1 MPYINTI
8 DINGVVY
15 TLENLTDG
23 NNIVTLPGLS
33 RDDIFV
39 LRGNIVD
46 NTSSTSTIQPLSAR
60 QGKLLRD
67 DLNAEIQNRTNDVNL
82 EEERATEA
90 ERVLTENLNKEIAD
104 RKEDVDAEETR
115 ATNAEN
121 TLTTNLNAEIARAK
135 KAEADE
141 LARAQAAEKVLT
153 DNLSAEVTRA
163 TNKENEINTALTN
176 EISRATGA
184 ESTLTSSLNTEIARA
199 KAAEGANSTAIST
212 EKSRAEGVEN
222 GLASRIA
229 TMEAFFK
236 EADIDAS
243 KDFIDTLKEI
253 QSYIESDKTGA
264 AAMTASIQANKTAIE
279 TEKSRAES
287 AESTLQSNINTEATT
302 ARAAE
307 RANADAISALTTKYN
322 TEIVKKVDKVDGMGL
337 SSNDYTDAEKT
348 KLSGIEDGANKYVHP
363 THSTHESGLYKITV
377 DGSGHVSAANSVSKD
392 DIVALGIPAHDTTY
406 GVATADTDGL
416 LSAEDKQKYDEYDER
431 IGAIVGTFAEP
442 VDYIVEQGKSG
453 SWTYRKWNSGVSE
466 CWGTLSGTLA
476 PTGNASGLSGLSVFS
491 GSVAFPTDLFV
502 DIPSVTY
509 NCRIGDGY
517 SFPADAETSTITHF
531 NWTALS
537 TVGTG
542 YSECAIAAKA
552 SGMWK

>member
-23 NNIVTLPGLS
+23 NNIVTLPELS

-60 QGKLLRD
+60 QGKLLHD
-67 DLNAEIQNRTNDVNL
+67 DLNSEIQNRINDVNL
-82 EEERATEA
+82 EESRATEA
-90 ERVLTENLNKEIAD
+90 ERVLTENLNKEISDREAD
-104 RKEDVDAEETR
+104 VNAEETR

-121 TLTTNLNAEIARAK
+121 TLTTNLNAEIARAN

-141 LARAQAAEKVLT
+141 LVRAQDAEKVLT

-184 ESTLTSSLNTEIARA
+184 ENTLTSNLNAEIDRA
-199 KAAEGANSTAIST
+199 KAAESANSTAIST
-212 EKSRAEGVEN
+212 EKGRAESVEN

-253 QSYIESDKTGA
+253 QSYITSDKTGA
-264 AAMTASIQANKTAIE
+264 SAMAESIQSNATAINE
-279 TEKSRAES
+279 
-287 AESTLQSNINTEATT
+287 EAKT

-307 RANADAISALTTKYN
+307 KANADAIDALTKKHN
-322 TEIVKKVDKVDGMGL
+322 DEIATKVDKADGMGL
-337 SSNDYTDAEKT
+337 SSNDYTDDEKT
-348 KLSGIEDGANKYVHP
+348 KLSGIEDGANKYEHP
-363 THSTHESGLYKITV
+363 TYTAYESGLYKITV
-377 DGSGHVSAANSVSKD
+377 DESGHISSVVAVSKD
-392 DIVALGIPAHDTTY
+392 DIVGLGIPAQDTTY
-406 GVATADTDGL
+406 ENATANVGGL
-416 LSAEDKQKYDEYDER
+416 LSATDKATYDGYANTIANLQSQIDALKALIESYHGVVEEPTEPE
-431 IGAIVGTFAEP
+431 IPEEP
-442 VDYIVEQGKSG
+442 VEPEIQDE
-453 SWTYRKWNSGVSE
+453 
-466 CWGTLSGTLA
+466 
-476 PTGNASGLSGLSVFS
+476 
-491 GSVAFPTDLFV
+491 
-502 DIPSVTY
+502 
-509 NCRIGDGY
+509 
-517 SFPADAETSTITHF
+517 
-531 NWTALS
+531 
-537 TVGTG
+537 
-542 YSECAIAAKA
+542 
-552 SGMWK
+552 

>member
-8 DINGVVY
+8 DINGVIY

-23 NNIVTLPGLS
+23 NNIVTLPTLS
-33 RDDIFV
+33 RDDVFV
-39 LRGNIVD
+39 LRGNIVN
-46 NTSSTSTIQPLSAR
+46 NTSSTSTTQPLSAN
-60 QGKLLRD
+60 QGKVLRD
-67 DLNAEIQNRTNDVNL
+67 ALNAEIQNRTNDVNL

-90 ERVLTENLNKEIAD
+90 ERVLTENLNKEITN
-104 RKEDVDAEETR
+104 RTNDVNAEETR

-153 DNLSAEVTRA
+153 DNLAKEVTNRTNDVNAEETRALAAEKVLTDNLSAEVTRA
-163 TNKENEINTALTN
+163 TNRENAINTALTN
-176 EISRATGA
+176 EVSRATGA
-184 ESTLTSSLNTEIARA
+184 ENGLSSR
-199 KAAEGANSTAIST
+199 IST
-212 EKSRAEGVEN
+212 
-222 GLASRIA
+222 
-229 TMEAFFK
+229 MEVFFK

-253 QSYIESDKTGA
+253 QSYIASDKTGA
-264 AAMTASIQANKTAIE
+264 ASMTASIQ
-279 TEKSRAES
+279 
-287 AESTLQSNINTEATT
+287 SNTN
-302 ARAAE
+302 
-307 RANADAISALTTKYN
+307 AISGLTQT
-322 TEIVKKVDKVDGMGL
+322 KVDKVDGMGL

-348 KLSGIEDGANKYVHP
+348 KLSGIASGANKYEHP
-363 THSTHESGLYKITV
+363 TYDTHGSGLYKITV
-377 DGSGHVSAANSVSKD
+377 DAFGHVSAVEDVSKS
-392 DIVALGIPAHDTTY
+392 DIVALGLPSQDTTY
-406 GVATADTDGL
+406 DVATDDTDGL
-416 LSAEDKQKYDEYDER
+416 LSAEDKQKYDEYDGR
-431 IGAIVGTFAEP
+431 ISAIVGTFEDP

-453 SWTYRKWNSGVSE
+453 SWTYRKWNSGIAE
-466 CWGTLSGTLA
+466 CWGTLSGTMA
-476 PTGNASGLSGLSVFS
+476 PAENESGLSGLRVFS
-491 GSVAFPTDLFV
+491 GSVAFPADLFV

>member
-23 NNIVTLPGLS
+23 NNIVTLPELS
-33 RDDIFV
+33 KDDVFV

-46 NTSSTSTIQPLSAR
+46 NTSSTSAIQPLSAR

-67 DLNAEIQNRTNDVNL
+67 DLNSEIQNRINDINL

-90 ERVLTENLNKEIAD
+90 ERVLTNNLNKEIAD
-104 RKEDVDAEETR
+104 READVNAEETR

-153 DNLSAEVTRA
+153 DNLAKEVSDRTKDVDDEETRAKAAEKVLTDNLSAETTRA
-163 TNKENEINTALTN
+163 TNRENEINTSLTN

-184 ESTLTSSLNTEIARA
+184 ENTLTSNLNAEIARA
-199 KAAEGANSTAIST
+199 KAAESENSTAIST
-212 EKSRAEGVEN
+212 EKSRAEGIES

-253 QSYIESDKTGA
+253 QSYIASDKTGA
-264 AAMTASIQANKTAIE
+264 ATMTASLQENKAAIEAEKLRAERVEGTLQDNLDAIDGDVSDLNDAVANTVSVKEQTLTADKQAQVRRNIGAIADGDELSGLHICGRFTFDDGAHIHCGDNIIHGVVAPEAATDVANKG
-279 TEKSRAES
+279 
-287 AESTLQSNINTEATT
+287 
-302 ARAAE
+302 
-307 RANADAISALTTKYN
+307 Y
-322 TEIVKKVDKVDGMGL
+322 VDGLVG
-337 SSNDYTDAEKT
+337 
-348 KLSGIEDGANKYVHP
+348 
-363 THSTHESGLYKITV
+363 
-377 DGSGHVSAANSVSKD
+377 
-392 DIVALGIPAHDTTY
+392 DI
-406 GVATADTDGL
+406 
-416 LSAEDKQKYDEYDER
+416 DER
-431 IGAIVGTFAEP
+431 IGAIVGTFEEP
-442 VDYIVEQGKSG
+442 VDCIVEQGTSG
-453 SWTYRKWNSGVSE
+453 SWTYRKWNSGIAE

-491 GSVAFPTDLFV
+491 GSVAFPTGLFV

-537 TVGTG
+537 TAGTG

>member
-23 NNIVTLPGLS
+23 NNIVTLPELS

-39 LRGNIVD
+39 LQGNIVN
-46 NTSSTSTIQPLSAR
+46 NTSSTSTTQPLSAN
-60 QGKLLRD
+60 QGRVLRN
-67 DLNAEIQNRTNDVNL
+67 DLNAEIQNRINDVNL

-90 ERVLTENLNKEIAD
+90 ERILTENLNKEISDREAD
-104 RKEDVDAEETR
+104 VNAEETR

-121 TLTTNLNAEIARAK
+121 TLTTNLNAEISRAK

-141 LARAQAAEKVLT
+141 LARAQAAEKTLT
-153 DNLSAEVTRA
+153 DNLASEVTRA

-176 EISRATGA
+176 EVARATGA
-184 ESTLTSSLNTEIARA
+184 
-199 KAAEGANSTAIST
+199 
-212 EKSRAEGVEN
+212 EN

-253 QSYIESDKTGA
+253 QGYIASDKTGA
-264 AAMTASIQANKTAIE
+264 SAMTYSIQTNTNDI
-279 TEKSRAES
+279 
-287 AESTLQSNINTEATT
+287 SN
-302 ARAAE
+302 
-307 RANADAISALTTKYN
+307 LTQT
-322 TEIVKKVDKVDGMGL
+322 KVDKVDGMGL

-348 KLSGIEDGANKYVHP
+348 KLSGIASGANKYVHP
-363 THSTHESGLYKITV
+363 TYTAHESGLYKITV
-377 DGSGHVSAANSVSKD
+377 DAFGHVSATDTVSKD
-392 DIVALGIPAHDTTY
+392 DIVTLGVPAQDTTY
-406 GVATADTDGL
+406 GVATSDTDGL
-416 LSAEDKQKYDEYDER
+416 LSAEDKQKYDGYDGR
-431 IGAIVGTFAEP
+431 ISAIVGTFDPP

-453 SWTYRKWNSGVSE
+453 SWTYRKWNSGVAE

-476 PTGNASGLSGLSVFS
+476 PTENASGLSGLSVFS

-552 SGMWK
+552 SGLWK